1 MRTRTGA
8 NMNTLEKYFQTSTS
22 SSEYVRN
29 YLSYLS
35 ELVLKLDRDEIVKVI
50 NLLLDARQSG
60 KMIFFIGN
68 GGSAAT
74 ASHFA
79 NDLAIGT
86 RSNSNPFR
94 VMSLT
99 DNNAVITAIANDYGY
114 ENVFVKQLEALYS
127 EGDLL
132 VAISA
137 SGDSPNLLKA
147 VNFVKKRDGLTIGL
161 TGFDGGKL
169 KKIVD
174 YVIHVPT
181 DKGEYGPVED
191 IHMIFD
197 HIIGTYLMY
206 ICRNQD

>member
-1 MRTRTGA
+1 MYYFLYFIIIISLGFGA
-8 NMNTLEKYFQTSTS
+8 DYFQPVLHSRSIYPGDSETFNFPDDGTLRLVGIMAQFPIEVPDNPKTSGDGQFLYQS
-22 SSEYVRN
+22 YNEYINFYNTEVSRCDGF
-29 YLSYLS
+29 
-35 ELVLKLDRDEIVKVI
+35 VLDPPPHD
-50 NLLLDARQSG
+50 
-60 KMIFFIGN
+60 
-68 GGSAAT
+68 
-74 ASHFA
+74 
-79 NDLAIGT
+79 
-86 RSNSNPFR
+86 
-94 VMSLT
+94 SL
-99 DNNAVITAIANDYGY
+99 Y
-114 ENVFVKQLEALYS
+114 FVKQLEALYS

-137 SGDSPNLLKA
+137 SGNSPNLLKA
-147 VNFVKKRDGLTIGL
+147 VNFVKKRYGPTIGL

>member
-1 MRTRTGA
+1 
-8 NMNTLEKYFQTSTS
+8 MNTLEKYFQTSTS

-35 ELVLKLDRDEIVKVI
+35 ELVLKLDHDEIVKVI
-50 NLLLDARQSG
+50 NLFLDARQSG
-60 KMIFFIGN
+60 NTIFFIGN

-79 NDLAIGT
+79 NDIGIGT
-86 RSNSNPFR
+86 RSKFAPFR
-94 VMSLT
+94 SMSLT
-99 DNNAVITAIANDYGY
+99 DNNAVMTAIANDYGY
-114 ENVFVKQLEALYS
+114 EQVFVKQLETLFS
-127 EGDLL
+127 KGDLL

-137 SGDSPNLLKA
+137 SGNSPNLLNA
-147 VNFVKKRDGLTIGL
+147 VKFIHNRNGTTIGL
-161 TGFDGGKL
+161 TGFDGGML
-169 KKIVD
+169 KKTVD

-181 DKGEYGPVED
+181 DNGEYGPVED

-206 ICRNQD
+206 SCKKEV

>member
-1 MRTRTGA
+1 
-8 NMNTLEKYFQTSTS
+8 MNTLEKNFQTSTS

-35 ELVLKLDRDEIVKVI
+35 ELVLKLDHDEIVKVI
-50 NLLLDARQSG
+50 NLLLDARQTG
-60 KMIFFIGN
+60 NKIFFIGN

-86 RSNSNPFR
+86 RTNSNPFR

-127 EGDLL
+127 KGDLL

-137 SGDSPNLLKA
+137 SGNSPNLLKA
-147 VNFVKKRDGLTIGL
+147 VNFVKKRNGLTIGL

-181 DKGEYGPVED
+181 DKGEHGPVED

-197 HIIGTYLMY
+197 HIVGTYLMY
-206 ICRNQD
+206 TCRNQG

>member
-1 MRTRTGA
+1 
-8 NMNTLEKYFQTSTS
+8 MNRIENYFQTSAS
-22 SSEYVRN
+22 PSEYARN

-35 ELVLKLDRDEIVKVI
+35 ELVLKLDHNEIAKVVY
-50 NLLLDARQSG
+50 LLLEARQSG

-99 DNNAVITAIANDYGY
+99 DNNAVMTAVANDYGY

-127 EGDLL
+127 KGDLL

-137 SGDSPNLLKA
+137 SGNSPNLLKA
-147 VNFVKKRDGLTIGL
+147 VKYVKNRDGITVGM

-169 KKIVD
+169 KKISD

-206 ICRNQD
+206 TCSNED

>member
-1 MRTRTGA
+1 
-8 NMNTLEKYFQTSTS
+8 MNTLEKFFRDSTS
-22 SSEYVRN
+22 PSEYVKN
-29 YLSYLS
+29 YLSYISNLL
-35 ELVLKLDRDEIVKVI
+35 EKLESDEIENVVNIFLK
-50 NLLLDARQSG
+50 ARQNG
-60 KMIFFIGN
+60 NRIFFIGN

-86 RSNSNPFR
+86 RSNSNPFA

-114 ENVFVKQLEALYS
+114 EYIYVKQLEALYS
-127 EGDLL
+127 KGDIL

-137 SGDSPNLLKA
+137 SGNSPNLLRA
-147 VNFVKKRDGLTIGL
+147 INFVKKFNGLTVGL

-169 KKIVD
+169 KEIAD
-174 YVIHVPT
+174 HTIHVPT
-181 DKGEYGPVED
+181 VKGEYGPVED

-206 ICRNQD
+206 TCRSEK

>member
-1 MRTRTGA
+1 MKTTKSIF
-8 NMNTLEKYFQTSTS
+8 NDTITSLEYSKKYIA
-22 SSEYVRN
+22 
-29 YLSYLS
+29 YLS
-35 ELVLKLDRDEIVKVI
+35 EILFELNYADIAKAIDLILR
-50 NLLLDARQSG
+50 AREENRR
-60 KMIFFIGN
+60 IFFIGN

-79 NDLAIGT
+79 NDLSVGT
-86 RSNSNPFR
+86 RSTNLPLR
-94 VMSLT
+94 VISLT
-99 DNNAVITAIANDYGY
+99 DNNSVITAIANDYGY
-114 ENVFVKQLEALYS
+114 EYIFVKQLEVLFT

-137 SGDSPNLLKA
+137 SGNSENLLKA
-147 VNFVKKRDGLTIGL
+147 VDYVNSCNGISIGL

-169 KKIVD
+169 KGMVD

-181 DKGEYGPVED
+181 EKGEYGPVED

-206 ICRNQD
+206 YFNKER

>member
-22 SSEYVRN
+22 SSEYVKN

-50 NLLLDARQSG
+50 NLFLDARQSG
-60 KMIFFIGN
+60 NTIFFIEN
-68 GGSAAT
+68 GGSPAT

-86 RSNSNPFR
+86 LSNSNPFR

-99 DNNAVITAIANDYGY
+99 DNNAVITAIANDCGY

-127 EGDLL
+127 KGDVL

-137 SGDSPNLLKA
+137 SGNSPNLVKA
-147 VNFVKKRDGLTIGL
+147 VNFVKKRNGLTIGL

-174 YVIHVPT
+174 YVIRVPT
-181 DKGEYGPVED
+181 DKSEYGPVED

-197 HIIGTYLMY
+197 YIIGTYLMY
-206 ICRNQD
+206 TCRNQG